1 MPLILP
7 ATKYS
12 TIGYFIVIGLFQIIV
27 LSIYENYFQFVIV
40 VGGGGARR
48 RSGWEGAMRRSKR
61 GRSKRGRSR
70 KEEQEGEE
78 EGKSQGRRRRQ

>member
-27 LSIYENYFQFVIV
+27 LFIFENYFQFVIV
-40 VGGGGARR
+40 VGGGGAR
-48 RSGWEGAMRRSKR
+48 M
-61 GRSKRGRSR
+61 GRSHEEEEDE
-70 KEEQEGEE
+70 EEQEE
-78 EGKSQGRRRRQ
+78 

>member
-40 VGGGGARR
+40 VGGGEAR
-48 RSGWEGAMRRSKR
+48 M
-61 GRSKRGRSR
+61 GRSH
-70 KEEQEGEE
+70 EE
-78 EGKSQGRRRRQ
+78 EEEEEEEP

>member
-40 VGGGGARR
+40 VGGGGAR
-48 RSGWEGAMRRSKR
+48 M
-61 GRSKRGRSR
+61 GRSH
-70 KEEQEGEE
+70 EE
-78 EGKSQGRRRRQ
+78 EEDEE

>member
-12 TIGYFIVIGLFQIIV
+12 TIGYFIVLGLFQIIV

-48 RSGWEGAMRRSKR
+48 RSPDG
-61 GRSKRGRSR
+61 
-70 KEEQEGEE
+70 KEP
-78 EGKSQGRRRRQ
+78 

>member
-40 VGGGGARR
+40 VGGGGAR
-48 RSGWEGAMRRSKR
+48 M
-61 GRSKRGRSR
+61 GRSHEEEEDE
-70 KEEQEGEE
+70 EEQEE
-78 EGKSQGRRRRQ
+78 

>member
-40 VGGGGARR
+40 VGGGGAR
-48 RSGWEGAMRRSKR
+48 M
-61 GRSKRGRSR
+61 GRSHEEDEDE
-70 KEEQEGEE
+70 EEQEE
-78 EGKSQGRRRRQ
+78 